1 MGLSG
6 FNARDYDTEQR
17 PQYADLPV
25 GTYRFDISQ
34 ADWHQKDGETGKK
47 GIKMAYDVL
56 EPEELKGRKLFDY
69 IVFENPSADA
79 QRIGHEKLAKLCRA
93 TEFEPEE
100 EPSEMLYKSFVAT
113 IGLGKPGK
121 DKNADGT
128 PVFPAKMEIK
138 VFHYPDAGEM
148 PEIGVVAAPV
158 AANDNRPAANTNTR
172 TTTTAPV
179 ETKPAGARPWS
190 KKAS

>member
-1 MGLSG
+1 MGLNG

-17 PQYADLPV
+17 PQYADLPA

-34 ADWHQKDGETGKK
+34 ADWHQKEGESGKK

-56 EPEELKGRKLFDY
+56 EPEDLKGRKLFDY

-100 EPSEMLYKSFVAT
+100 EPNEMLYKSFVAT

-121 DKNADGT
+121 EKNADGT

-148 PEIGVVAAPV
+148 PEIKVDQV

-172 TTTTAPV
+172 TQAEKPA
-179 ETKPAGARPWS
+179 EKPAGSRPWY
-190 KKAS
+190 KPKAA